1 MAEIPVERK
10 SRGIPIWV
18 WLLGAAALAALLLFL
33 ILGHRDDAAPVAAA
47 SDAGPV
53 MAAAPTPKTCQDDNG
68 CAASQLCLQGTCA
81 PISSNSAAC
90 STGTL
95 HFTTASADLVDADK
109 AGLDRMARCLRADQS
124 MKLTIAGDADQRG
137 PQGMNDDLASK
148 RARAVSHQL
157 TARGVSDK
165 QLQVVSY
172 GDHNLL
178 CGESD
183 EACWS
188 KNRRVDTQLNK

>member
-10 SRGIPIWV
+10 SRGIPLWA
-18 WLLGAAALAALLLFL
+18 WLVGAAALVGLLLLFIL
-33 ILGHRDDAAPVAAA
+33 LGHRDDATPVAATTDSGA
-47 SDAGPV
+47 VAAGS
-53 MAAAPTPKTCQDDNG
+53 TGSKTCQDDNG
-68 CAASQLCLQGTCA
+68 CAATELCLQAVCSA
-81 PISSNSAAC
+81 ISSTTAC
-90 STGTL
+90 GTGTM
-95 HFTTASADLVDADK
+95 HFATASADPVDADK
-109 AGLDRMARCLRADQS
+109 SALDRMARCLRADQN

-137 PQGMNDDLASK
+137 AQGVNDDLASK

-178 CGESD
+178 CGEND

>member
-18 WLLGAAALAALLLFL
+18 WLLGAALLAALLFFL
-33 ILGHRDDAAPVAAA
+33 LRRHDDAPAAA
-47 SDAGPV
+47 VATSDAG
-53 MAAAPTPKTCQDDNG
+53 AAIAAPTAKTCANDN
-68 CAASQLCLQGTCA
+68 ACA
-81 PISSNSAAC
+81 PSELCVNGACSSIAGNTAAC
-90 STGTL
+90 STGTT
-95 HFTTASADLVDADK
+95 HFATGSAEPVDTDSASF
-109 AGLDRMARCLRADQS
+109 DRMARCLRADQS

-137 PQGMNDDLASK
+137 AQGLNDDLADK
-148 RARAVSHQL
+148 RARAVAHQL
-157 TARGVSDK
+157 STRGVSDK

-178 CGESD
+178 CGEND

-188 KNRRVDTQLNK
+188 KNRRVDVKLNK